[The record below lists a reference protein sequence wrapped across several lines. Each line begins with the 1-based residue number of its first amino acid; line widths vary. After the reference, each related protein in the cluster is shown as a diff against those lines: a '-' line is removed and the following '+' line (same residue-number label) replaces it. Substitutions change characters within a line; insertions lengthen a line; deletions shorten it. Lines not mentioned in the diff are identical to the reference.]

1 MFSVGLFFVTSQHF
15 YPSQSDLDRNHQ
27 YACVR
32 LAAPFLTTFNT
43 VEVLNDL
50 GIIILDANNQ
60 GPRAISF
67 GGATPSLSC
76 HISLLA
82 NQEILIFPV
91 SFRSWSGAVS
101 FG

>member
-1 MFSVGLFFVTSQHF
+1 MTSQHF

-27 YACVR
+27 YACVG
-32 LAAPFLTTFNT
+32 LAAPFLTTFKT
-43 VEVLNDL
+43 EVLNDL
-50 GIIILDANNQ
+50 GIIILDANS

-76 HISLLA
+76 HISLLP

-91 SFRSWSGAVS
+91 SFGAWPGAVS